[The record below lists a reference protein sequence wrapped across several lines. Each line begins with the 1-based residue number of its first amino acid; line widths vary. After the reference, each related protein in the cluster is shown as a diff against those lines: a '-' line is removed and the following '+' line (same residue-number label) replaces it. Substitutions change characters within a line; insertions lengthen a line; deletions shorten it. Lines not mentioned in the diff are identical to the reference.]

1 MKSGPRRLL
10 WSAAPLAIAASL
22 LVAPAGRAMAQA
34 IAEQLATCKKESGGL
49 PTRIAACT
57 WIIDKAKHNEDIRI
71 EAHLQRGV
79 LHERAGDKE
88 AAIKDYSDVIALDAG
103 NALAHFNRGN
113 VYDQQG
119 DHDRAIADYTQAI
132 KIDATDADVFNNRG
146 QSYDYK
152 GEYALAIAD
161 YTESIRLNPKNAGAF
176 FNRGSAYE
184 QLGEHDR
191 AIADYSRVDQAR
203 RQRSRGVQQ
212 PRAGLRLQ
220 GRARSGDCRLQPVD
234 PPQPGQPPRVLQ
246 PRRGAM
252 PTRTTT
258 RRPIADFDEAIRLD
272 PRDADAYQSRG
283 AMHEELGNEAAARA
297 DYAQGAGDPARARGC
312 AGVAGAARQL
322 RRESRASR
330 ARALQQRKRP
340 ERELRPPNSL
350 KREREARY
358 FLFRASMHLRVFLL

>member
-1 MKSGPRRLL
+1 MKSWPRRLL

-34 IAEQLATCKKESGGL
+34 IAEQLATCKKEGGGL
-49 PTRIAACT
+49 STRIAACT

-71 EAHLQRGV
+71 EAHLHRGV

-146 QSYDYK
+146 QTYEYK
-152 GEYALAIAD
+152 GEYTLAITD

-191 AIADYSRVDQAR
+191 AIADYSESIRLDASDPEVFN
-203 RQRSRGVQQ
+203 SRGQAYDYVATTIW
-212 PRAGLRLQ
+212 RLRTTTSRYASAGTTP
-220 GRARSGDCRLQPVD
+220 ARTST
-234 PPQPGQPPRVLQ
+234 
-246 PRRGAM
+246 GAWRM

-258 RRPIADFDEAIRLD
+258 RRPSPI
-272 PRDADAYQSRG
+272 ST
-283 AMHEELGNEAAARA
+283 
-297 DYAQGAGDPARARGC
+297 
-312 AGVAGAARQL
+312 
-322 RRESRASR
+322 
-330 ARALQQRKRP
+330 RP
-340 ERELRPPNSL
+340 SGSIPGTPTPT
-350 KREREARY
+350 
-358 FLFRASMHLRVFLL
+358 

>member
-1 MKSGPRRLL
+1 MKSWPRRLL

-34 IAEQLATCKKESGGL
+34 IAEQLATCKKEGGGL
-49 PTRIAACT
+49 STRIAACT

-71 EAHLQRGV
+71 EAHLHRGV

-146 QSYDYK
+146 QTYEYK
-152 GEYALAIAD
+152 GEYTLAITD

-191 AIADYSRVDQAR
+191 AIADYSESIRLDASDPEVFN
-203 RQRSRGVQQ
+203 SRGQAYDYV
-212 PRAGLRLQ
+212 
-220 GRARSGDCRLQPVD
+220 GRPRSGDCGLQPVD
-234 PPQPGQPPRVLQ
+234 TPQPGQPPLVLQ
-246 PRRGAM
+246 PGRGACQQGRLQGGRRRFRRG
-252 PTRTTT
+252 
-258 RRPIADFDEAIRLD
+258 
-272 PRDADAYQSRG
+272 
-283 AMHEELGNEAAARA
+283 H
-297 DYAQGAGDPARARGC
+297 PARS
-312 AGVAGAARQL
+312 AGT
-322 RRESRASR
+322 
-330 ARALQQRKRP
+330 P
-340 ERELRPPNSL
+340 TPT
-350 KREREARY
+350 
-358 FLFRASMHLRVFLL
+358 

>member
-1 MKSGPRRLL
+1 MKSWPRRLL

-34 IAEQLATCKKESGGL
+34 IAEQLATCKKEGGGL
-49 PTRIAACT
+49 STRIAACT

-71 EAHLQRGV
+71 EAHLHRGV

-113 VYDQQG
+113 VHDQQG

-146 QSYDYK
+146 QTYEYK
-152 GEYALAIAD
+152 GEYTLAITD

-191 AIADYSRVDQAR
+191 AIADYSE
-203 RQRSRGVQQ
+203 S
-212 PRAGLRLQ
+212 
-220 GRARSGDCRLQPVD
+220 
-234 PPQPGQPPRVLQ
+234 
-246 PRRGAM
+246 
-252 PTRTTT
+252 
-258 RRPIADFDEAIRLD
+258 IRLD
-272 PRDADAYQSRG
+272 ASDPEVFNSRG
-283 AMHEELGNEAAARA
+283 QAYDYVGNHDLAIA
-297 DYAQGAGDPARARGC
+297 DYNQSIRLSRDNPRSYFNRGVAHANKDDYKAAEMRLPWAMAGLSISARRLREGARDSARARGC
-312 AGVAGAARQL
+312 PGVACATGKLEARFPRL
-322 RRESRASR
+322 PRES
-330 ARALQQRKRP
+330 
-340 ERELRPPNSL
+340 PPTRNGRSVGSG
-350 KREREARY
+350 RRIP
-358 FLFRASMHLRVFLL
+358 